1 VRRSGAVRLA
11 YAPTVALITSLVAG
25 CSSQPIT
32 ETAFVRT
39 ATEGA
44 SLVSAAAETL
54 RGVHAQPP
62 SLTVEYGTGAFLN
75 YHELVVPI
83 PDSLPSAQGAPD
95 PQTIDQLVGLV
106 NESLEA
112 LAAPCLLPDC
122 DWQSQLQTFEETKDA
137 LLAAAE

>member
-1 VRRSGAVRLA
+1 VRRGGTVCLA
-11 YAPTVALITSLVAG
+11 YALTVAVITSLIAG

-54 RGVHAQPP
+54 RGVHAEPP
-62 SLTVEYGTGAFLN
+62 SLTVEYGTGAFIN

-83 PDSLPSAQGAPD
+83 PESLPSAQGAPD
-95 PQTIDQLVGLV
+95 PQTVDQLVGLV
-106 NESLEA
+106 NQSLAA